1 MQHSRELGK
10 YLVCD
15 IPDKQW
21 ILQKIIHHL
30 DDEGVIPAFSSSII
44 KLGRLTRDPGV
55 SMEDI
60 KEVIEM
66 DPGLSSDC
74 IQIASTVG
82 FAARRISSIKQAL
95 MYIGIK
101 EIQRIAFTV
110 GVMKKFDDFKEAIDW
125 DKFWLH
131 SVLVARLTEKVA
143 GAYRQSTGAEYL
155 AGLLHDCGKLF
166 LERFFPDEF
175 SAIVVEAQQHNCGH
189 VLVEKKIIG
198 VTHAQIGGAICESLQ
213 AHIEVIWAVWHHH
226 GPFNVPIG
234 RKRTDNSKFL
244 AACVSVGDALANY
257 TQANIAG
264 ARVMDENI
272 TYDQLPE
279 WKFLSQY
286 RMAYGLDLD
295 LEAELSEAHA
305 DMMAFNA

>member
-1 MQHSRELGK
+1 MQTSHEFEK

-15 IPDKQW
+15 APDKQW
-21 ILQKIIHHL
+21 ILQKIIQLL
-30 DDEGVIPAFSSSII
+30 DNEGVIPAFSSSII
-44 KLGRLTRDPGV
+44 KLGRLTRDPGA

-60 KEVIEM
+60 KDVIEM

-74 IQIASTVG
+74 VQVASTVG

-95 MYIGIK
+95 MYIGMR

-110 GVMKKFDDFKEAIDW
+110 GVMKKFDNFKGIVDW

-143 GAYRQSTGAEYL
+143 GAYRENTGAEYL

-166 LERFFPDEF
+166 LERYFPEEF
-175 SAIVVEAQQHNCGH
+175 NAIIIASQKHKRGH

-198 VTHAQIGGAICESLQ
+198 VTHAQVGGAICESLQ
-213 AHIEVIWAVWHHH
+213 THIEVIWAVWHHH
-226 GPFNVPIG
+226 GPFNASFG

-264 ARVMDENI
+264 ARIMDENI
-272 TYDQLPE
+272 PYDQLPE

-286 RMAYGLDLD
+286 RMTYGLELD
-295 LEAELSEAHA
+295 LEAELSEAQA
-305 DMMAFNA
+305 DMMAFNS